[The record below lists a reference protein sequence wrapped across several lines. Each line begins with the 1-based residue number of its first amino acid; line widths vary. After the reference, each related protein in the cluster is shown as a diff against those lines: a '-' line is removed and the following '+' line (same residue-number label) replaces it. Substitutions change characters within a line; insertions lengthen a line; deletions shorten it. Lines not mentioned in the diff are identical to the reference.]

1 MHLSVTFA
9 GLGYKNLSKCIESEY
24 QGVKLLG
31 PHVWLEVNNEILHV
45 EHTIV
50 SVFYGRRMYV
60 CMYINLDDHLL
71 HSIVLTRF
79 ILNVIVGL

>member
-24 QGVKLLG
+24 QGIKLLG

-45 EHTIV
+45 KHIIV
-50 SVFYGRRMYV
+50 SVFYGRS
-60 CMYINLDDHLL
+60 MYINLDDHLL